1 MELYVKRLEYQI
13 EYWKRQLKIC
23 TSRLKFIKAVM
34 KKEIDLIKTSEAN
47 VEQYLQTHDYFSD
60 DGYDY
65 LLRISFRDA
74 TENKV
79 ASLEEKC
86 KEIQKQIEKLSTKLQ
101 IQNIQNNTIKNNTIH
116 HNTIQYNTI
125 QYNKI

>member
-86 KEIQKQIEKLSTKLQ
+86 KEIQKQIEKLEKSTPSDLWKHDLDAFE
-101 IQNIQNNTIKNNTIH
+101 KEYDKSIH
-116 HNTIQYNTI
+116 VL
-125 QYNKI
+125 

>member
-1 MELYVKRLEYQI
+1 
-13 EYWKRQLKIC
+13 
-23 TSRLKFIKAVM
+23 M
-34 KKEIDLIKTSEAN
+34 KKEIDLLKTSEAN
-47 VEQYLQTHDYFSD
+47 VEQYLQRNHYFSD

-86 KEIQKQIEKLSTKLQ
+86 KEIERQ
-101 IQNIQNNTIKNNTIH
+101 IQKLENSTPKDLWTNDLDAFEKEYDKSIH
-116 HNTIQYNTI
+116 LL
-125 QYNKI
+125 